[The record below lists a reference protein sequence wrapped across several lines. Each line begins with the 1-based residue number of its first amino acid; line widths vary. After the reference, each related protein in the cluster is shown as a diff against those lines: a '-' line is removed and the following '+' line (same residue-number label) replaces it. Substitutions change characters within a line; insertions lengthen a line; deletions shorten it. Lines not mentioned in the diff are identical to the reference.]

1 MARGTVLVV
10 AVVLIVGCREEK
22 PKPVRVVGLEGSIVD
37 VGEHNLYFDCV
48 GAGSP
53 TVVLEAGAGGSTRS
67 WQYVRPELA
76 KTTRTCSYD
85 RAGLGGSGEIPGV
98 HDAADEI
105 RDLERLLDRAD
116 IGPPYVLVGHS
127 YGGLLVRMFAGAHR
141 DDVAVVLVD
150 ASHPDQS
157 SRFLA
162 ALPRGR
168 PLTALRRDLRLPRVD
183 HGVAVRA
190 SFALAGGVRSLHD
203 APLVVITAGQPGD
216 PNHDLPPAIRRRLDA
231 TWLSLQ
237 DGLAH
242 LSTDSVHVIALRS
255 DHFVQSFLTGQ
266 PDVVVRAVRAVKTA
280 RRPTASPVRAGV
292 PWPRRA
298 LRVNAPT
305 LVSLSSTTS
314 SISRACRTATRR

>member
-266 PDVVVRAVRAVKTA
+266 PDVVVRAVRAVVKTA
-280 RRPTASPVRAGV
+280 REGRPLPPCEQVFPGRGVRCA
-292 PWPRRA
+292 
-298 LRVNAPT
+298 
-305 LVSLSSTTS
+305 
-314 SISRACRTATRR
+314 

>member
-1 MARGTVLVV
+1 MIARGTVLVV
-10 AVVLIVGCREEK
+10 TAVLVMGCGEEK

-37 VGEHNLYFDCV
+37 VGGHNLYFDCV

-67 WQYVRPELA
+67 WHYVQPELA

-116 IGPPYVLVGHS
+116 LGPPYVLVGHS
-127 YGGLLVRMFAGAHR
+127 YGGLVVRMFAAAHR
-141 DDVAVVLVD
+141 DDVAGVVLVD
-150 ASHPDQS
+150 AAHPDQS
-157 SRFLA
+157 SRFRA

-168 PLTALRRDLRLPRVD
+168 PLTALRRNLKLPRVD

-190 SFALAGGVRSLHD
+190 SFALAREVRSLD
-203 APLVVITAGQPGD
+203 ATRLVVITAGQTVD
-216 PNHDLPPAIRRRLDA
+216 PNHDLSPDIRRRLDA

-237 DGLAH
+237 DGLAD

-255 DHFVQSFLTGQ
+255 DHDVQSFLTGQ
-266 PDVVVRAVRAVKTA
+266 PEVVIRAVRAVVRTA
-280 RRPTASPVRAGV
+280 REGQPLPPCEQVFRGRGVRCA
-292 PWPRRA
+292 
-298 LRVNAPT
+298 
-305 LVSLSSTTS
+305 
-314 SISRACRTATRR
+314 